1 MKEYKLLGVKVNI
14 IAEYLLKNKLLDF
27 LNSNTQHQIAT
38 INPEFI
44 VSSQKDKKFLDTI
57 NQSSISLIDGSGI
70 IKALQYLGH
79 NVSLDDRITGV
90 KLTTILIDL
99 AINKNLKIMFCL
111 YSKGLTKVDRFFMI
125 LKTKYPS
132 LDFQVA
138 DENTALEKGRIFAPS
153 IVLVGFGAPRQDVWI
168 SKNLKEIPSAKI
180 AAGVGGT
187 FDFMSGKIKRAPKF
201 MQSLGLEWFWR
212 LILQPTR
219 FLRINRAII
228 VFPYL
233 VYIDKIKNNKKYG
246 KSKN

>member
-14 IAEYLLKNKLLDF
+14 IAEHLLKNKLLEF
-27 LNSNTQHQIAT
+27 LNSNKQHQIAT

-44 VSSQKDKKFLDTI
+44 VSSQNNKDFLEII
-57 NQSSISLIDGSGI
+57 NKSSISLIDGSGI

-90 KLTTILIDL
+90 ELTKILIDF

-111 YSKGLTKVDRFFMI
+111 YSAGLTKLDKFFIVM
-125 LKTKYPS
+125 KNKYPS

-138 DENTALEKGRIFAPS
+138 DENTALEKAKIFAPE
-153 IVLVGFGAPRQDVWI
+153 IVLVGFGAPRQDIWI
-168 SKNLKEIPSAKI
+168 AKNLIQIPSAKI

-201 MQSLGLEWFWR
+201 MQSLGLEWLWR
-212 LILQPTR
+212 LLLQPTR

-233 VYIDKIKNNKKYG
+233 VYRDKIKNNKKYG
-246 KSKN
+246 KNKN